1 MDARRDVTL
10 ITGASGG
17 IGADLARIFGRNGH
31 MLVLAA
37 RSRDKLEAVADEIAA
52 TGATRPVVMAADL
65 EDPVSVEALAAAL
78 EAQNFRCAILVNNAG
93 YGIARR
99 FEDIDPAQQIGMV
112 DLNVRTLTAL
122 TSRFLPDIIAAR
134 GRILNN
140 ASVAAFYAGPGLATY
155 YATKAYVLSLGQAL
169 HFEMRRHGVTVTTL
183 CPGPTATGFQDRAG
197 LYAPLFSLMKP
208 MDSMRVA
215 QAGYDGLMAG
225 RMVVLPGWSNKLS
238 AFVSSLVPRFLSM
251 HAVAWLQDTRRHK

>member
-17 IGADLARIFGRNGH
+17 IGADLARICGRAGH
-31 MLVLAA
+31 MLVLVA
-37 RSRDKLEAVADEIAA
+37 RNAERLEAIADEIAA
-52 TGATRPVVMAADL
+52 ARTTRPIVVALDL
-65 EDPVSVEALAAAL
+65 EIPDSVDALAHALAA
-78 EAQNFRCAILVNNAG
+78 QNLRCAILVNNAG

-99 FEDIDPAQQIGMV
+99 FEEIEPDRQIGMV
-112 DLNVRTLTAL
+112 DLNVRALTAL
-122 TSRFLPDIIAAR
+122 TNRFLPDIIAAR
-134 GRILNN
+134 GKILNN
-140 ASVAAFYAGPGLATY
+140 ASVAAYFAGPGLATY

-169 HFEMRRHGVTVTTL
+169 HFELRRHGVTVTTL
-183 CPGPTATGFQDRAG
+183 CPGPTATGFQARAG

-208 MDSMRVA
+208 MDSVKVA
-215 QAGYDGLMAG
+215 QAAYYGLMAG

-251 HAVAWLQDTRRHK
+251 HAVGWLQDTRRHK